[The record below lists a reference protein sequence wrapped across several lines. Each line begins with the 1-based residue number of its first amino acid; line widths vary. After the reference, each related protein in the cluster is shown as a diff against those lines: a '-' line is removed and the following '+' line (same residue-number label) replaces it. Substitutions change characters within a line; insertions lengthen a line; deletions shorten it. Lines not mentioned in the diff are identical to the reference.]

1 MLLKSHQMFHIK
13 QSVTF
18 FFLGLL
24 FSWHEILLQMILL
37 GVLIILL
44 DYFQDVQLK
53 SSVQQ
58 TSEKI
63 QRDEAEK
70 SDSINFQIFL
80 QYN

>member
-1 MLLKSHQMFHIK
+1 MFHIK